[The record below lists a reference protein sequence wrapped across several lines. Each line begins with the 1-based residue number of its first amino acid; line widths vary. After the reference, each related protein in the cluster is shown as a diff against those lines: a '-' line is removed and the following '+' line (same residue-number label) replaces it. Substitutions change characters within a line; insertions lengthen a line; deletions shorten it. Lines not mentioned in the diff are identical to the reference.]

1 MTHSL
6 HRRGERESLENDFVV
21 LGCPAT
27 GVNKEGSAPKTRK
40 FLSICYENGP
50 VNLGDM
56 KTGNVYNT
64 TMDDVL
70 NHVTDGTI
78 VQCTFDNRE
87 RVVALLKQLK
97 DDKPGISVIVSG
109 LTDVVQQCMDEAGL
123 GRIHSIEYSMGTWGK
138 TEKLPDYEVLELTT
152 MCGHAMISANLVD
165 KLVRDI
171 KRGRKT
177 FEEAVLQMTR
187 CCTCG
192 NFNLTRAAQL
202 LRKLL
207 PLYVLHS
214 VH

>member
-27 GVNKEGSAPKTRK
+27 GVNKKGSAPKTRK

-56 KTGNVYNT
+56 KTGNVFNT
-64 TMDDVL
+64 TMDDIL

-78 VQCTFDNRE
+78 VQCTFDNQE

-123 GRIHSIEYSMGTWGK
+123 GRIHSLEYSMGTWGK

-177 FEEAVLQMTR
+177 VEEAVLEMTR

>member
-27 GVNKEGSAPKTRK
+27 GVNKKGSAPKTRK

-56 KTGNVYNT
+56 KTGNVFNT
-64 TMDDVL
+64 TMDDIL

-123 GRIHSIEYSMGTWGK
+123 GRIHSLEYSMGTWGK

-177 FEEAVLQMTR
+177 VEEAVLQMTR

>member
-138 TEKLPDYEVLELTT
+138 AEKLPDYEVLELTT

>member
-27 GVNKEGSAPKTRK
+27 GVNKKGSAPKTRK

-64 TMDDVL
+64 TMDDIL
-70 NHVTDGTI
+70 DHVTDGTI

-97 DDKPGISVIVSG
+97 DDKPGISVIISG

-123 GRIHSIEYSMGTWGK
+123 GRIHSLEYSMGTWGK
-138 TEKLPDYEVLELTT
+138 TEKLPDYEVLELIT

-177 FEEAVLQMTR
+177 VKEAVLEMTK

>member
-64 TMDDVL
+64 TMDDIL

-123 GRIHSIEYSMGTWGK
+123 GRVHSLEYSMGTWGK

-165 KLVRDI
+165 KVVRDI

-177 FEEAVLQMTR
+177 VEEAVLEMTK

>member
-123 GRIHSIEYSMGTWGK
+123 GRIHSLEYSMGTWGK

-177 FEEAVLQMTR
+177 VEEAVLQMTK

>member
-27 GVNKEGSAPKTRK
+27 GVNKKGSAPKTRK

-56 KTGNVYNT
+56 KTGNVFNT
-64 TMDDVL
+64 TMDDIL

-123 GRIHSIEYSMGTWGK
+123 GRIHSLEYSMGTWGK

-177 FEEAVLQMTR
+177 VEEAVLEMTK

>member
-123 GRIHSIEYSMGTWGK
+123 GRIHSLEYSMGTWGK
-138 TEKLPDYEVLELTT
+138 TEKLPPN
-152 MCGHAMISANLVD
+152 H
-165 KLVRDI
+165 
-171 KRGRKT
+171 GR
-177 FEEAVLQMTR
+177 
-187 CCTCG
+187 
-192 NFNLTRAAQL
+192 
-202 LRKLL
+202 
-207 PLYVLHS
+207 LYS
-214 VH
+214 RFRSE

>member
-64 TMDDVL
+64 TMDDIL

-123 GRIHSIEYSMGTWGK
+123 GRVHSLEYSMGTWGK

-177 FEEAVLQMTR
+177 VEEAVLEMTK

>member
-64 TMDDVL
+64 TMDDIL

-123 GRIHSIEYSMGTWGK
+123 GRIHSLEYSMGTWGK

-177 FEEAVLQMTR
+177 VEEAVLQMTR

-192 NFNLTRAAQL
+192 NLNLTRAAQL

>member
-27 GVNKEGSAPKTRK
+27 GVNKKGSAPKTRK

-56 KTGNVYNT
+56 KTGNVFNT
-64 TMDDVL
+64 TMDDIL

-123 GRIHSIEYSMGTWGK
+123 GRIHSLEYSMGTWGK

-177 FEEAVLQMTR
+177 VEEAVLEMTR

>member
-27 GVNKEGSAPKTRK
+27 GVNKKGSAPKTRK

-64 TMDDVL
+64 TMDDIL
-70 NHVTDGTI
+70 DHVTDGTI

-97 DDKPGISVIVSG
+97 DDKPGISVIISG

-123 GRIHSIEYSMGTWGK
+123 GRIHSLEYSMGTWGK
-138 TEKLPDYEVLELTT
+138 TEKLPDYEVLELIT

-171 KRGRKT
+171 KRGRKNV
-177 FEEAVLQMTR
+177 EEAVLEMTK

>member
-27 GVNKEGSAPKTRK
+27 GVNKKGSAPKTRK

-56 KTGNVYNT
+56 KTGNIYNT
-64 TMDDVL
+64 TMDDIL

-123 GRIHSIEYSMGTWGK
+123 GRVHSLEYSMGTWGK

-177 FEEAVLQMTR
+177 VEEAVPEMTK

>member
-6 HRRGERESLENDFVV
+6 HRRGDRESLENDFVV

-27 GVNKEGSAPKTRK
+27 GVNKKGSAPKTQK

-50 VNLGDM
+50 INLGDM
-56 KTGNVYNT
+56 KTGNIYNT
-64 TMDDVL
+64 TMDDIL
-70 NHVTDGTI
+70 DHVTDGTI
-78 VQCTFDNRE
+78 VQCTFDNRDK
-87 RVVALLKQLK
+87 VVALLKQLK
-97 DDKPGISVIVSG
+97 EDRPGISVIISG

-123 GRIHSIEYSMGTWGK
+123 GRIHSLEYSMGTWGR
-138 TEKLPDYEVLELTT
+138 TERLPDYEVLELVT

-165 KLVRDI
+165 KVVRDI

-177 FEEAVLQMTR
+177 VEEAVLELTK

-192 NFNLTRAAQL
+192 NFNLSRGAEL
-202 LRKLL
+202 LRKML

>member
-27 GVNKEGSAPKTRK
+27 GVNKKGSAPKTRK

-64 TMDDVL
+64 TMDDIL

-123 GRIHSIEYSMGTWGK
+123 GRIHSLEYSMGTWGK
-138 TEKLPDYEVLELTT
+138 TEKLPDYEVLELIT

-177 FEEAVLQMTR
+177 VKEAVLEMTK

>member
-27 GVNKEGSAPKTRK
+27 GVNKKGSAPKTRK

-56 KTGNVYNT
+56 KTGNIYNT
-64 TMDDVL
+64 TMDDIL
-70 NHVTDGTI
+70 DHVTDGTI

-87 RVVALLKQLK
+87 KVVALLKQLK
-97 DDKPGISVIVSG
+97 DDKPGISVIISG

-123 GRIHSIEYSMGTWGK
+123 GRIHSLEYSMGTWGK
-138 TEKLPDYEVLELTT
+138 TEKLPNYEMLELTT

-177 FEEAVLQMTR
+177 VEEAVLEMTK

-192 NFNLTRAAQL
+192 NFNLTRAGQL
-202 LRKLL
+202 LRKML

>member
-27 GVNKEGSAPKTRK
+27 GVNKKGSAPKTRK

-64 TMDDVL
+64 TMDDIL

-123 GRIHSIEYSMGTWGK
+123 GRIHSLEYSMGTWGK

-177 FEEAVLQMTR
+177 VEEAVLQMTR

-192 NFNLTRAAQL
+192 NLNLTRAAQL